1 MREYIISNPNIEYR
15 ISVDF
20 EDIEEKIYKYKIEVE
35 NIGNSI
41 NTLRT
46 YNVLDSRVKYIIEK
60 NTNILKFYNYH
71 KQHHRLELML
81 YKLFHKYYWE
91 FDNKYLEKHFED
103 LKNKFKD
110 LFNKR
115 LDNLE
120 DAISNKYLDEGVY
133 LTHMNGV
140 KRSYDNT
147 MREFEIFEL
156 TFKPETHYEFSEER

>member
-1 MREYIISNPNIEYR
+1 MREYIITTPNIEYN
-15 ISVDF
+15 ICVDF
-20 EDIEEKIYKYKIEVE
+20 EHIEEKIYKYKFQVE

-46 YNVLDSRVKYIIEK
+46 YNVVDSRVKNMIEK
-60 NTNILKFYNYH
+60 NINILKFYNYH

-91 FDNKYLEKHFED
+91 FDNKYLEKHIED

-133 LTHMNGV
+133 LTHMNHI
-140 KRSYDNT
+140 KQSYDST
-147 MREFEIFEL
+147 LHEFEIFEL
-156 TFKPETHYEFSEER
+156 IFNPNTHYEFSEER